1 MDIVLPQSRV
11 EKNKDNHLYD
21 MIQKYSSGKIDHEQY
36 TPQVLVDRTLCCSLF
51 FFFFFLTSTFFHI
64 NNIFQLSMYHWMT
77 YIQSNSTFYPC
88 RVSDMI

>member
-51 FFFFFLTSTFFHI
+51 FFNIDFFSYKQHFATFYVSLDDIYTIKQYF
-64 NNIFQLSMYHWMT
+64 LSMPG
-77 YIQSNSTFYPC
+77 F
-88 RVSDMI
+88 